1 MSKREKSKIR
11 REELTF
17 RAAEPRDAHIAA
29 PLIFDTFPKIAT
41 FVVGLG
47 NAELA
52 HTILERLFV
61 LPGHRFSYE
70 ETTMAVYQGRVVG
83 LLLSYP
89 ASRMRKLDRKADRL
103 ILKQY
108 RLRGKL
114 ALAVRAWPQLFM
126 NQANRD
132 EYQIGNLAV
141 RKRYQGRGIGTH
153 LMTYAAEQAQSMGLN
168 KLALRVAIE
177 NQNARELYQRLGF
190 TTDAIYLESNKRVP
204 RTGAGYRRMVKV
216 LS

>member
-11 REELTF
+11 REELSF
-17 RAAEPRDAHIAA
+17 RAAEPKDAHIAA
-29 PLIFDTFPKIAT
+29 PLIFDTFPKVAT
-41 FVVGLG
+41 FIVGLG

-52 HTILERLFV
+52 NTILERLFV
-61 LPGHRFSYE
+61 LPGHRFSYQ
-70 ETTMAVYQGRVVG
+70 ETTLAVYQGRVIG

-114 ALAVRAWPQLFM
+114 ALVIRAWPQLFM
-126 NQANRD
+126 NQANED
-132 EYQIGNLAV
+132 EYQIGNVAV
-141 RKRYQGRGIGTH
+141 RKRYRGRGVGTH
-153 LMTYAAEQAQSMGLN
+153 ILAYAGERAREAGLN

-177 NQNARELYQRLGF
+177 NQDARKLYERLGF
-190 TTDAIYLESNKRVP
+190 KTDAIYLESNKRVAY
-204 RTGAGYRRMVKV
+204 TGAGYRRMVKV